1 MLTLDNADYY
11 REQAM
16 KEMRKHGIRKPRFHK
31 DWRKI
36 THSEMLY
43 SGTVNHIANDMSEEL
58 YNPNNFQAYLHL

>member
-1 MLTLDNADYY
+1 MLTLVNADYY

-31 DWRKI
+31 DWRKM
-36 THSEMLY
+36 TTEEMVY
-43 SGTVNHIANDMSEEL
+43 KGTVDRIAMVMSEEL